1 MSLARSTYYK
11 RGDTESIARREQ
23 AEAAARSAIENVV
36 ADWPCYG
43 YRRVTHELRRRG
55 IVINHKRVARIMR
68 EAVLTPKRVRR
79 FVATTDSNHD
89 LPIYPDLTQ
98 SLVLTGPDQLWV
110 ADLTYIRLRTQF
122 VYFAAILDAWS
133 RKLVGYALG
142 NTLETRLTLAALDA
156 AIADRLPNEGL
167 IHHSDSNNV
176 QASCS
181 WAA

>member
-1 MSLARSTYYK
+1 MSLTRSTHYK

-43 YRRVTHELRRRG
+43 YRRVTHELPRRG
-55 IVINHKRVARIMR
+55 IVINHKRVA
-68 EAVLTPKRVRR
+68 R